1 MGYASEAGSSTT
13 VMPLS
18 ALRSARA
25 SSGAIGSRVRTQTA
39 SECAFMTGTR
49 THVTLMRNSGNSR
62 ILRDSLTSLSS
73 SSV

>member
-1 MGYASEAGSSTT
+1 MPSSAAS
-13 VMPLS
+13 
-18 ALRSARA
+18 SARA

-39 SECAFMTGTR
+39 SECEVTTGTR
-49 THVTLMRNSGNSR
+49 TQVALTRSSGSSR